1 MRKIKV
7 VVLMGGPDAEHDV
20 SIRSGTAVAQALSQ
34 SGEYNVQTISIQH
47 TSEKNLIEMQ
57 ADVFFPVLH
66 GPYGEGGPLQKLL
79 ENTGIPFV
87 GSGSKES
94 ETAMN
99 KIKTKEIAKQIGIQ
113 TPNWGLLT
121 EHIPCSVS
129 LPLILKPIDDGSSI
143 DMAICHD
150 VKELEQARLELH
162 KSRASLLAESYIR
175 GREITVGIING
186 NPLPVIEIIPPED
199 CSTYDFAAKYE
210 RDDTQYVVDP
220 VLPENNCVKNALEL
234 YSKLN
239 INDIA
244 RVDFILNDQGPWLL
258 EINTMPGFTD
268 HSLIPMAAK
277 QAGFS
282 MPMLCSVLVE
292 NALLRASLLNP

>member
-1 MRKIKV
+1 MSIPNV

-34 SGEYNVQTISIQH
+34 SGEFNVQTISIQH
-47 TSEKNLIEMQ
+47 TSEKDLIEMQ

-150 VKELEQARLELH
+150 DKELEQARLELH
-162 KSRASLLAESYIR
+162 KSRTSLLAESYIC
-175 GREITVGIING
+175 GREITIGIING
-186 NPLPVIEIIPPED
+186 NPLPVIEIIPPKD
-199 CSTYDFAAKYE
+199 CHTYDFAAKYE
-210 RDDTQYVVDP
+210 RDDTQYIVDP
-220 VLPENNCVKNALEL
+220 VLPENPCVKNALEL
-234 YSKLN
+234 YSKMN

-277 QAGFS
+277 HAGFS
-282 MPMLCSVLVE
+282 MPMLCSALVA